1 MPKQNTEANTRRR
14 LAKHL
19 KKHGLDC
26 VAHARFM
33 ELTGE
38 DKRLILLVRAR
49 GSDRRAKRDK
59 LRASWLYI
67 QKARIEGEKAA

>member
-19 KKHGLDC
+19 RKHGLDY
-26 VAHARFM
+26 VAHVRFM

-38 DKRLILLVRAR
+38 DKAAILKVRAR
-49 GSDRRAKRDK
+49 GEHRRYQRNKIRLNWLLNK
-59 LRASWLYI
+59 ELR
-67 QKARIEGEKAA
+67 EKTA